1 MHSLARLNGFACC
14 LLSPGAEQSV
24 LQDPGSA
31 ASKPL
36 LLWLPFPPRAP
47 EGIGAYAGLWPIAES
62 PRLAPASFV
71 RDQCA
76 LAVFVQKWVCR
87 EVSNFEYLMQLN
99 TISGRTYNDLSQY
112 PVVSPRLWAFGNA
125 ISDPSIL
132 ADVTVWLNRSSAVSL
147 DPLRL
152 HLSRSGPGRPVGFQR
167 SVQTHRRGQP
177 AQRTERQRKVRLS
190 VKPVGIVFELL

>member
-1 MHSLARLNGFACC
+1 MGLLLFNPKVNELLLKSQSALACSLARLNGFACC

-76 LAVFVQKWVCR
+76 LAVFGQKWVCR

-99 TISGRTYNDLSQY
+99 TIAGRTYNDLSQY
-112 PVVSPRLWAFGNA
+112 PVVSPRLWASEMRFL
-125 ISDPSIL
+125 IL
-132 ADVTVWLNRSSAVSL
+132 QSW
-147 DPLRL
+147 
-152 HLSRSGPGRPVGFQR
+152 
-167 SVQTHRRGQP
+167 QT
-177 AQRTERQRKVRLS
+177 
-190 VKPVGIVFELL
+190 